1 MRGVPERPSGL
12 AYHPAVLSEEQ
23 ERTLLEVFQSMEF
36 DPVVMHD
43 RAAKRTV
50 RHFGVGY
57 QYGSGALT
65 ETDPLPTELEDLR
78 DRCAAL
84 AAVPAGRL
92 AEALITRYP
101 PDAGI
106 GWHRDAPTFG
116 PTVVGVSLLSACTM
130 RFQRRVRG
138 ERRVFELEL
147 EPRSAYVLGGSVRA
161 VWQHS
166 IPPVDRL
173 RYSVTFRS
181 IRHGLT

>member
-1 MRGVPERPSGL
+1 MRGVLERPTGL
-12 AYHPAVLSEEQ
+12 AYHPAVLSEGQ
-23 ERTLLEVFQSMEF
+23 ERALLDLCQAMEF
-36 DPVVMHD
+36 EPVVIHGQ
-43 RAAKRTV
+43 AAKRTV

-57 QYGSGALT
+57 QYGSGVLT
-65 ETDPLPTELEDLR
+65 ETDPLPSDLADLR

-84 AAVPAGRL
+84 AAVPTDRL

-101 PDAGI
+101 PGAGI
-106 GWHRDAPTFG
+106 GWHRDAPAFG

-147 EPRSAYVLGGSVRA
+147 EPRSVYVLGGSVRA

-166 IPPVDRL
+166 IPPVEDP

-181 IRHGLT
+181 VRSAVG